1 MIYYDRRLCT
11 AHVLPAG
18 AIFACVSGREAGVN
32 PGQPGDRGQ
41 ADPRVLLSV
50 SSYKSYQQAAD
61 SPGNQFRCNR
71 ERAVDKVII
80 VQKYGGSSVAS
91 TEKICN
97 VAKRIQKAAQES
109 QVVVVVSAMGD
120 TTDELIAMAKAISKV
135 PNERELDKL
144 LATGE
149 QASSALL
156 TMALHE
162 LGVPAVS
169 LTGGQA
175 GIITEKTPGKA
186 RIVKIDS
193 HRVRSELADGQV
205 VVVAGFQ
212 GITDSATWAD
222 ITTLGRGGSDT
233 TAVALAAALKA
244 DKCEIYTDVDG
255 VFTADPRVV
264 LTARKL
270 DRISYEEMLELAG
283 QGARVMHSRAVE
295 LAEIHGVNI
304 LVAHSVR
311 EVPGTVITREDQ
323 IMEARNP
330 VRGIAHDTDV
340 ARITVAAVP
349 DRPGIAYQIFHA
361 LAEADINVDVIVQNV
376 SVQGVTDLSFTVN
389 LAELARA
396 EKVLAPVIR
405 NIGAKQMSTS
415 VDLAKV
421 SIVGT
426 GIRSHPGYADKMFGA
441 LAREGINIVSITTS
455 EIRITCLIEKAD
467 VQKAVQALHTAF
479 ELEKPEGEAKGAI
492 G

>member
-1 MIYYDRRLCT
+1 M
-11 AHVLPAG
+11 
-18 AIFACVSGREAGVN
+18 
-32 PGQPGDRGQ
+32 
-41 ADPRVLLSV
+41 
-50 SSYKSYQQAAD
+50 
-61 SPGNQFRCNR
+61 
-71 ERAVDKVII
+71 II
-80 VQKYGGSSVAS
+80 VQKYGGSSVAT

-97 VAKRIQKAAQES
+97 VAKRIKEAAQNA

-135 PNERELDKL
+135 PDEREMDKL

-156 TMALHE
+156 TMALYDI
-162 LGVPAVS
+162 GVPSVS

-175 GIITEKTPGKA
+175 GIITEKTPGNA
-186 RIVKIDS
+186 RILKIDPQ
-193 HRVRSELADGQV
+193 RIKNELKNGQV

-212 GITDSATWAD
+212 GITENATWAD

-233 TAVALAAALKA
+233 TAVALAASLKA

-255 VFTADPRVV
+255 VFTADPRIA
-264 LTARKL
+264 LSARKL

-295 LAEIHGVNI
+295 LAELFGVNV

-311 EVPGTVITREDQ
+311 EVTGTMITREDQ
-323 IMEARNP
+323 SMETKNP

-340 ARITVAAVP
+340 AKITVVAIP
-349 DRPGIAYQIFHA
+349 DRPGIAYQIFHS
-361 LAEADINVDVIVQNV
+361 LSEANINVDIIVQNV
-376 SVQGVTDLSFTVN
+376 SLQGITDLSFTVN
-389 LAELARA
+389 MADLAKA
-396 EKVLAPVIR
+396 EKALDPVIR
-405 NIGAKQMSTS
+405 NIGAKEMTAS

-441 LAREGINIVSITTS
+441 LAKEGINIVSITTS
-455 EIRITCLIEKAD
+455 EIRITCLIDKAD
-467 VQKAVQALHTAF
+467 VQKAVQALHAAF
-479 ELEKPEGEAKGAI
+479 ELEKPEEEVKGIIA
-492 G
+492 